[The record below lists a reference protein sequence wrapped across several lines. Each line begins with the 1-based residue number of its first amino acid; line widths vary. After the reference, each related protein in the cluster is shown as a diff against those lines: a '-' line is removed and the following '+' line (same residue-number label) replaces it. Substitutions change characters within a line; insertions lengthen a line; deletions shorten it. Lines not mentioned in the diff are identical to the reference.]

1 MSQASAPTRDAA
13 ALVEG
18 ARRRLEGAAPQAV
31 LAWAFE
37 VFPNERVAL
46 CTSLQQEGL
55 VLLDMAVKI
64 NPEVQVFTIDSGR
77 LPQATLD
84 LVDEVRD
91 RYHIGIEVLNP
102 DGDEVSSMV
111 SMHGPNLFYKSPEL
125 RLSCCEIRKV
135 RPLNRKLANLDAWVS
150 GLRRD
155 QNTVRCDVRPV
166 HLDEVHGGIVKL
178 NPLAGWTD
186 DQVRSYV
193 AEHRLPQNAL
203 YSQGYTSIGCEPCT
217 RPTEPGEDPR
227 AGRWWW
233 EQGARECGLHY
244 RLTVDASGAT
254 RVASRRGATEA
265 DDRAAVPDVEN
276 A

>member
-91 RYHIGIEVLNP
+91 RYHIGIEVLYP

-155 QNTVRCDVRPV
+155 QNTVRSGIRPV

-233 EQGARECGLHY
+233 EQGARECGMHY
-244 RLTVDASGAT
+244 QLSVGPDGTT
-254 RVASRRGATEA
+254 RVSAERSTAPVQEPG
-265 DDRAAVPDVEN
+265 N